1 MGQPDSPDQ
10 SIVVRFSPQCKA
22 GTVGGPE
29 VVSVS
34 PGLSRGPEASCD
46 VCLRHLRQTML
57 RVVHVAAAILLLF
70 LESQEATGTEIN
82 ENYPHNK
89 GIY

>member
-10 SIVVRFSPQCKA
+10 SIVVRFSPQWYD

-46 VCLRHLRQTML
+46 VCLRHLRQTM

-70 LESQEATGTEIN
+70 LESQEATGTGIREH
-82 ENYPHNK
+82 YPHNK
-89 GIY
+89 RIY